1 MDDRNNFYQHSAY
14 IIKTEIIMKKYFFL
28 AGLVF
33 AMMVLSS
40 FQGFL
45 KTSLEITIRDRL
57 GNTVEG
63 VKVKLYNT
71 YDDFNNDIDFIGE
84 PQQTDQK
91 GRVLFKDLQAKA
103 YYISAVKGDDN
114 NYGDGEMV
122 DTLIEN
128 RKNKVTI
135 IIR

>member
-1 MDDRNNFYQHSAY
+1 MKRMR
-14 IIKTEIIMKKYFFL
+14 TMKKYITLTILLTIFFL
-28 AGLVF
+28 NASG
-33 AMMVLSS
+33 
-40 FQGFL
+40 QGFM

-63 VKVKLYNT
+63 VKVKLYKT
-71 YDDFNNDIDFIGE
+71 YEDFQSDINFIQE
-84 PQQTDQK
+84 PMQTNAK
-91 GRVLFKDLQAKA
+91 GKVVFKDLETIP
-103 YYISAVKGDDN
+103 YYISAVKGDNN

-122 DTLIEN
+122 DTLIGN